1 MENTQKISTYILTG
15 FLGSGKTTVLNHL
28 LEREKGKRNFVIE
41 NEFGKTSVDGAL
53 VKKNFNRLFELNNG
67 CICCTLDAELI
78 EVLAQLIQSEH
89 QPDQLFI
96 EASGVADA
104 GMLASVFKREDVM
117 QYFELSQVIC
127 LVDAEN
133 FEDRIKE
140 VPEMYRQLVAADLI
154 LINKCDLVQASY
166 ASKLHPTIEKLN
178 PFAIVSGVINGAF
191 NFGLL
196 GRKSDFNFSKGLPSS
211 IEVKANGHR
220 MKSISV
226 QVPTPVDRDKL
237 YTALTMT
244 LFLHYHQV
252 YRIKGFVRF
261 EDEPGLVLVQSTGNK
276 LTFKACPEMVK
287 ETELVLVFIGRDIER
302 PGIERILNRLWST
315 NEIDR

>member
-1 MENTQKISTYILTG
+1 MENPHKISTYILTG

-53 VKKNFNRLFELNNG
+53 VKKNYNRLFELNNG
-67 CICCTLDAELI
+67 CICCSLDGELI

-89 QPDQLFI
+89 QPDHLFI

-166 ASKLHPTIEKLN
+166 ARELHQTIEKIN
-178 PFAIVSGVINGAF
+178 PFAIVTEVINGAF

-196 GRKSDFNFSKGLPSS
+196 KGESDFNINKGLQSS
-211 IEVKANGHR
+211 KEVQADGHR
-220 MKSISV
+220 MKSIAV
-226 QVPTPVDRDKL
+226 EVPTPVDRDKL

-252 YRIKGFVRF
+252 YRIKGFVKF
-261 EDEPGLVLVQSTGNK
+261 VDEPHPVLVQSTGNK
-276 LTFKACPEMVK
+276 LTFKAWPVQE
-287 ETELVLVFIGRDIER
+287 ENPELVLVFIGRDIER
-302 PGIERILNRLWST
+302 PGIERILSRLLRA